1 VTCSQVNTDSTI
13 LRIFERSL
21 SYNFEEVNFIHEIE
35 KDSQPFITDL
45 NGDFIED
52 ILFNDVNKT
61 MQVAYQTQ
69 DGKSFVVMPF
79 T

>member
-1 VTCSQVNTDSTI
+1 
-13 LRIFERSL
+13 
-21 SYNFEEVNFIHEIE
+21 VNFIHEIE

-69 DGKSFVVMPF
+69 DGKSFNVMPF
-79 T
+79 TQSMLVA